1 MNDWTREPNLQI
13 GDLVYHLLYGREW
26 VGIVLSLGEK
36 RKSPN
41 KDKKQALVRM
51 VPGTE
56 FSNFFDSR
64 SSVLKEDP
72 NCGWVT
78 NHWLVKFVDFP

>member
-1 MNDWTREPNLQI
+1 
-13 GDLVYHLLYGREW
+13 
-26 VGIVLSLGEK
+26 LGEK